1 MNYKIVLIV
10 TLKALKKWNRITEKN
25 ICKSRRKDLCNFML
39 NNKECFVE
47 YLPSTLN
54 SLLGGNKADKLIELS
69 FFERSM

>member
-10 TLKALKKWNRITEKN
+10 TLKALKKWNRITENN
-25 ICKSRRKDLCNFML
+25 IYKSRRKNLCNFML

-54 SLLGGNKADKLIELS
+54 SLLGGGKQGG
-69 FFERSM
+69 